1 MLLFLA
7 GMGDLRMML
16 ARTMQAWNESM
27 SSSSSHVMRVLW
39 SSTFSLRRLRTVLIA
54 SGLWG
59 LIMSLGFEG
68 STLSV
73 LVRTMFAGL
82 IALLVFGILEH
93 WPPRLPTFLARWV
106 LQVLGVAISMP
117 LAIAMYY
124 LATTETGAAPFWEDG
139 TRLTG
144 FITLTVSSILF
155 APWIAMTALLRQR
168 DESVRSQALAFERER
183 HKLEQA
189 ALDSR
194 LHLLQVQ
201 VQPHFLFNTLANVRE
216 LVESRSPQA
225 PAVLDSLIAY
235 LRASVPRLN
244 AAATSLGQ
252 ELELVRAYLELMQMR
267 MPDRLEFSIRTD
279 PDSEALHC
287 LPLTLMTLVE
297 NAIRHGIDPSEEGGF
312 INIDVRVQ
320 DKRCHLR
327 VSDSGIG
334 LQQSA
339 TAPGTGLSSLRERL
353 QLAFSGDADLRLFEA
368 EPHGLIA
375 EVECP
380 VQWCHS

>member
-1 MLLFLA
+1 
-7 GMGDLRMML
+7 
-16 ARTMQAWNESM
+16 
-27 SSSSSHVMRVLW
+27 
-39 SSTFSLRRLRTVLIA
+39 
-54 SGLWG
+54 
-59 LIMSLGFEG
+59 MSLGFEG

-194 LHLLQVQ
+194 LHLLQAQ

-339 TAPGTGLSSLRERL
+339 TGPGTGLSSLRERL